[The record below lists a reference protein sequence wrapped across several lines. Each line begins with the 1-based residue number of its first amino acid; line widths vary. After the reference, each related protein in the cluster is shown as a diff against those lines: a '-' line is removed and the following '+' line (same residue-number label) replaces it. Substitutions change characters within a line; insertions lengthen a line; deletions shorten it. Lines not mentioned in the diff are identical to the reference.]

1 VKNFFG
7 IVGAFFIA
15 LMALTAVI
23 AVPWMIMGQ
32 DLALQSFF
40 APRQEAVR
48 RSTFEQS
55 KAYQEGMAQ
64 EVRAM
69 QMEYVQAS
77 PEHKDALAS
86 VILHRVADCEDQLPS
101 DLRSFV
107 GSLKSEKSF

>member
-1 VKNFFG
+1 MKNLFA
-7 IVGAFFIA
+7 IVGAVFVTV
-15 LMALTAVI
+15 MALAAVI

-48 RSTFEQS
+48 HSTFEQS

-77 PEHKDALAS
+77 PEHKDALTS
-86 VILHRVADCEDQLPS
+86 VILHRVADCEDQLPG

-107 GSLKSEKSF
+107 DSLKPEKSF